1 MCAAPSAV
9 TSQDGQS
16 NASFESVVRR
26 SSRVCGGDTNQD
38 GRSNATF
45 KSVAC
50 WSSSDGG
57 GDEEDAAASS
67 RLPAVVEND
76 PTRLQA
82 QLRSARS
89 DLAFL
94 QTQHKLT
101 LRGLHAEVAKLQKT
115 VKEMQFALFNNGMT
129 LVDEASYQEKIA
141 QLEEDLDKWCCHCRF
156 LSSQLEQANNALVSL
171 NQRLQV
177 QEWQHQAELSEKNSI
192 IANLQRELEWKCRTL
207 AELEMFTRGGRGGTR
222 RMSGPAGPLAASMTS
237 SSSLVEPCELTRTPS
252 QRSLPAGASG
262 KAAPTSARKS
272 SHRLPVIVRDRPA
285 NDDDDDDVVAQSS
298 LSSGTTSRSVTPRR
312 HHTGARAASAK
323 CLPVTVASSSFSTSS
338 SGSKMKSDQAGA
350 RGTVETDRRRAQ
362 LRLPPLVDPT
372 RALAFPA
379 RSLVHHQLTAVHC
392 DSGLST
398 DEELSIDRVPSP
410 ELKPKKMGG
419 RVVEVST
426 K

>member
-1 MCAAPSAV
+1 MCAAPNVV
-9 TSQDGQS
+9 TSQDGS
-16 NASFESVVRR
+16 SKSAVRR
-26 SSRVCGGDTNQD
+26 SP
-38 GRSNATF
+38 
-45 KSVAC
+45 
-50 WSSSDGG
+50 
-57 GDEEDAAASS
+57 GDEEEAATAVSS
-67 RLPAVVEND
+67 RLLAVVVESD
-76 PTRLQA
+76 PKRLQA

-89 DLAFL
+89 DLVFL
-94 QTQHKLT
+94 QTQHRLT
-101 LRGLHAEVAKLQKT
+101 LRGLHAEIAKLQKT
-115 VKEMQFALFNNGMT
+115 VKEMQFALFNNGIT
-129 LVDEASYQEKIA
+129 LVDEASYQAKIA

-177 QEWQHQAELSEKNSI
+177 QDWQHQAELSEKNSI

-207 AELEMFTRGGRGGTR
+207 AELEMATRGRGTR

-237 SSSLVEPCELTRTPS
+237 SSSLVEPCETVRTPS
-252 QRSLPAGASG
+252 QRNLMAGACG
-262 KAAPTSARKS
+262 KASAASTSARKS
-272 SHRLPVIVRDRPA
+272 SYRLPVIVRDRPP
-285 NDDDDDDVVAQSS
+285 NDDDDDDVAPQPSQSS
-298 LSSGTTSRSVTPRR
+298 TTTSRSVTPRR
-312 HHTGARAASAK
+312 HAGARAASAK
-323 CLPVTVASSSFSTSS
+323 CLPVAGASSSSSAGSS
-338 SGSKMKSDQAGA
+338 SKKKSDQAGA
-350 RGTVETDRRRAQ
+350 RGAVESDRRRAQ

-419 RVVEVST
+419 RVVEVTT

>member
-1 MCAAPSAV
+1 MCAAPNVV
-9 TSQDGQS
+9 TSRDGS
-16 NASFESVVRR
+16 SKSAVRR
-26 SSRVCGGDTNQD
+26 SP
-38 GRSNATF
+38 
-45 KSVAC
+45 
-50 WSSSDGG
+50 
-57 GDEEDAAASS
+57 GDEEEAATAVSS
-67 RLPAVVEND
+67 KLLAVVVESD
-76 PTRLQA
+76 PKRLQA

-89 DLAFL
+89 DLVFL
-94 QTQHKLT
+94 QTQHRLT
-101 LRGLHAEVAKLQKT
+101 LRGLHAEIAKLQKT
-115 VKEMQFALFNNGMT
+115 VKEMQFALFNNGIT
-129 LVDEASYQEKIA
+129 LVDEASYQAKIA

-177 QEWQHQAELSEKNSI
+177 QDWQHQAELSEKNSI

-207 AELEMFTRGGRGGTR
+207 AELEMATRGRGTR

-237 SSSLVEPCELTRTPS
+237 SSSLVEPCEPVRTPS
-252 QRSLPAGASG
+252 QRNLMAGACG
-262 KAAPTSARKS
+262 KASAASTSARKS
-272 SHRLPVIVRDRPA
+272 SYRLPVIVRDRPP
-285 NDDDDDDVVAQSS
+285 NDDDDDVAPQSS
-298 LSSGTTSRSVTPRR
+298 QSSTTTSRSVTPRR
-312 HHTGARAASAK
+312 HAGARAASAK
-323 CLPVTVASSSFSTSS
+323 CLPVAGASSSSSAGSS
-338 SGSKMKSDQAGA
+338 SRKKSDQAGA
-350 RGTVETDRRRAQ
+350 RGAVESDRRRAQ

-419 RVVEVST
+419 RVVEVTT

>member
-1 MCAAPSAV
+1 MCAAPSVV
-9 TSQDGQS
+9 TS
-16 NASFESVVRR
+16 
-26 SSRVCGGDTNQD
+26 QD
-38 GRSNATF
+38 GRSNASS
-45 KSVAC
+45 KSVARRN
-50 WSSSDGG
+50 SSGG
-57 GDEEDAAASS
+57 GGGGEEDASSSS
-67 RLPAVVEND
+67 RLPAVVEDD
-76 PTRLQA
+76 PARLQA

-89 DLAFL
+89 DLVFL
-94 QTQHKLT
+94 QTQHRLT

-115 VKEMQFALFNNGMT
+115 VKEMQFALFNNGIT

-177 QEWQHQAELSEKNSI
+177 QDWQHQAELSEKNSI

-207 AELEMFTRGGRGGTR
+207 AELEMSTRGRAGTR

-262 KAAPTSARKS
+262 KASAASTSARKS

-285 NDDDDDDVVAQSS
+285 NDDDDDDAVVQSS

-312 HHTGARAASAK
+312 HNAGARAASAK
-323 CLPVTVASSSFSTSS
+323 CLPVAGASSSSSAGS
-338 SGSKMKSDQAGA
+338 SGKKKSDQAGA
-350 RGTVETDRRRAQ
+350 RGAVETDRRRAQ

>member
-1 MCAAPSAV
+1 MCAAPSLV
-9 TSQDGQS
+9 TSRDG
-16 NASFESVVRR
+16 NASS
-26 SSRVCGGDTNQD
+26 
-38 GRSNATF
+38 
-45 KSVAC
+45 KSVALR
-50 WSSSDGG
+50 SSGG
-57 GDEEDAAASS
+57 GGVDDEDVAVSS
-67 RLPAVVEND
+67 PRLPAVVETD
-76 PTRLQA
+76 PARLQA

-89 DLAFL
+89 DLVFL
-94 QTQHKLT
+94 QTQHRLT
-101 LRGLHAEVAKLQKT
+101 LRGLHAEIAKLQKT
-115 VKEMQFALFNNGMT
+115 VKEMQFALFNDGIT
-129 LVDEASYQEKIA
+129 LVDEASYQAKIA

-177 QEWQHQAELSEKNSI
+177 QDWQHQAELSEKNSI

-207 AELEMFTRGGRGGTR
+207 AELEMSTRGRAGTR

-237 SSSLVEPCELTRTPS
+237 SSSLVEPCELTRASS
-252 QRSLPAGASG
+252 QRSLAAGASG
-262 KAAPTSARKS
+262 KTSAASTSARRS
-272 SHRLPVIVRDRPA
+272 IHRLPVIVRDRPHD
-285 NDDDDDDVVAQSS
+285 DDDDDDVAPQSS
-298 LSSGTTSRSVTPRR
+298 QSSGTTSRSVTPRR
-312 HHTGARAASAK
+312 HGGARAASAK
-323 CLPVTVASSSFSTSS
+323 CLPVAVASSSSSAGSS
-338 SGSKMKSDQAGA
+338 SSSKKKSDQAGA
-350 RGTVETDRRRAQ
+350 RGAVETDRRRAQ

-410 ELKPKKMGG
+410 ELKPKKLGS

>member
-1 MCAAPSAV
+1 MARATQVSSPWSVGAAEGVAATRAKMAGAMQLSSPWAVGAAV
-9 TSQDGQS
+9 T
-16 NASFESVVRR
+16 VVATRKMPLPPPGCQRWWRTTQRGCRR
-26 SSRVCGGDTNQD
+26 SCARPAATW
-38 GRSNATF
+38 RSCRR
-45 KSVAC
+45 SISSLSEAC
-50 WSSSDGG
+50 TPRSPSCR
-57 GDEEDAAASS
+57 
-67 RLPAVVEND
+67 RL
-76 PTRLQA
+76 
-82 QLRSARS
+82 S
-89 DLAFL
+89 
-94 QTQHKLT
+94 K
-101 LRGLHAEVAKLQKT
+101 
-115 VKEMQFALFNNGMT
+115 FALFNNGMT

-207 AELEMFTRGGRGGTR
+207 AELEMFTRGRGGTR

-237 SSSLVEPCELTRTPS
+237 SSSLVEPCELTRAPS

-262 KAAPTSARKS
+262 KAASTSARKS

-298 LSSGTTSRSVTPRR
+298 LSSETTSRSVTPRR

-338 SGSKMKSDQAGA
+338 SKMKSDQAGA

>member
-1 MCAAPSAV
+1 MCAAPNVV
-9 TSQDGQS
+9 TSRDGS
-16 NASFESVVRR
+16 SKSAVRR
-26 SSRVCGGDTNQD
+26 SP
-38 GRSNATF
+38 
-45 KSVAC
+45 
-50 WSSSDGG
+50 
-57 GDEEDAAASS
+57 GDEEEAATAVSS
-67 RLPAVVEND
+67 KLLAVVVESD
-76 PTRLQA
+76 PKRLQA

-89 DLAFL
+89 DLVFL
-94 QTQHKLT
+94 QTQHRLT
-101 LRGLHAEVAKLQKT
+101 LRGLHAEIAKLQKT
-115 VKEMQFALFNNGMT
+115 VK
-129 LVDEASYQEKIA
+129 ASYQAKIA

-177 QEWQHQAELSEKNSI
+177 QDWQHQAELSEKNSI

-207 AELEMFTRGGRGGTR
+207 AELEMATRGRGTR

-237 SSSLVEPCELTRTPS
+237 SSSLVEPCEPVRTPS
-252 QRSLPAGASG
+252 QRNLMAGACG
-262 KAAPTSARKS
+262 KASAASTSARKS
-272 SHRLPVIVRDRPA
+272 SYRLPVIVRDRPP
-285 NDDDDDDVVAQSS
+285 NDDDDDDVAPQPSQSS
-298 LSSGTTSRSVTPRR
+298 TTTSRSVTPRR
-312 HHTGARAASAK
+312 HAGARAASAK
-323 CLPVTVASSSFSTSS
+323 CLPVAGASSSSSAGS
-338 SGSKMKSDQAGA
+338 SGKKKSDQAGA
-350 RGTVETDRRRAQ
+350 RGAVESDRRRAQ

-419 RVVEVST
+419 RVVEVTT

>member
-1 MCAAPSAV
+1 MCAAPNVVPSRDGSSKSA
-9 TSQDGQS
+9 
-16 NASFESVVRR
+16 VRR
-26 SSRVCGGDTNQD
+26 SP
-38 GRSNATF
+38 
-45 KSVAC
+45 
-50 WSSSDGG
+50 
-57 GDEEDAAASS
+57 GDEEEAATAVSS
-67 RLPAVVEND
+67 RLLAVVVESD
-76 PTRLQA
+76 PKRLQA

-89 DLAFL
+89 DLVFL
-94 QTQHKLT
+94 QTQHRLT
-101 LRGLHAEVAKLQKT
+101 LRGLHAEIAKLQKT
-115 VKEMQFALFNNGMT
+115 VKEMQFALFNNGIT
-129 LVDEASYQEKIA
+129 LVDEASYQAKIA

-177 QEWQHQAELSEKNSI
+177 QDWQHQAELSEKNSI

-207 AELEMFTRGGRGGTR
+207 AELEMATRGRGTR

-237 SSSLVEPCELTRTPS
+237 SSSLVEPCEPVRTPS
-252 QRSLPAGASG
+252 QRNLMAGACG
-262 KAAPTSARKS
+262 KASAASTSARKS
-272 SHRLPVIVRDRPA
+272 SYRLPVIVRDRPP
-285 NDDDDDDVVAQSS
+285 NDDDDDDVAPQSS
-298 LSSGTTSRSVTPRR
+298 QSSTTTSRSVTPRR
-312 HHTGARAASAK
+312 HAGARAASAK
-323 CLPVTVASSSFSTSS
+323 CLPVAGASSSSSAGSS
-338 SGSKMKSDQAGA
+338 SKKKSDQAGA
-350 RGTVETDRRRAQ
+350 RGAVESDRRRAQ

-419 RVVEVST
+419 RVVEVTT

>member
-1 MCAAPSAV
+1 MCAAPNVV
-9 TSQDGQS
+9 TSRDGS
-16 NASFESVVRR
+16 SKSAVRR
-26 SSRVCGGDTNQD
+26 SP
-38 GRSNATF
+38 
-45 KSVAC
+45 
-50 WSSSDGG
+50 
-57 GDEEDAAASS
+57 GDEEEAATAVSS
-67 RLPAVVEND
+67 RLLAVVVESD
-76 PTRLQA
+76 PKRLQA

-89 DLAFL
+89 DLVFL
-94 QTQHKLT
+94 QTQHRLT
-101 LRGLHAEVAKLQKT
+101 LRGLHAEIAKLQKT
-115 VKEMQFALFNNGMT
+115 VKEMQFALFNNGIT
-129 LVDEASYQEKIA
+129 LVDEASYQAKIA

-177 QEWQHQAELSEKNSI
+177 QDWQHQAELSEKNSI

-207 AELEMFTRGGRGGTR
+207 AELEMATRGRGTR

-237 SSSLVEPCELTRTPS
+237 SSSLVEPCEPVRTPS
-252 QRSLPAGASG
+252 QRNLMAGACG
-262 KAAPTSARKS
+262 KASAASTSARKS
-272 SHRLPVIVRDRPA
+272 SYRLPVIVRDRPP
-285 NDDDDDDVVAQSS
+285 NDDDDDDVAPQSS
-298 LSSGTTSRSVTPRR
+298 QSSTTTSRSVTPRR
-312 HHTGARAASAK
+312 HAGARAASAK
-323 CLPVTVASSSFSTSS
+323 CLPVAGASSSSSAGSS
-338 SGSKMKSDQAGA
+338 SKKKSDQAGA
-350 RGTVETDRRRAQ
+350 RGAVESDRRRAQ

-419 RVVEVST
+419 RVVEVTT

>member
-1 MCAAPSAV
+1 MCAAPNVV
-9 TSQDGQS
+9 TSRDGS
-16 NASFESVVRR
+16 SKSAVRR
-26 SSRVCGGDTNQD
+26 SP
-38 GRSNATF
+38 
-45 KSVAC
+45 
-50 WSSSDGG
+50 
-57 GDEEDAAASS
+57 GDEEEAATAVSS
-67 RLPAVVEND
+67 RLLAVVVESD
-76 PTRLQA
+76 PKRLQA

-89 DLAFL
+89 DLVFL
-94 QTQHKLT
+94 QTQHRLT
-101 LRGLHAEVAKLQKT
+101 LRGLHAEIAKLQKT
-115 VKEMQFALFNNGMT
+115 VKEMQFALFNNGIT
-129 LVDEASYQEKIA
+129 LVDEASYQAKIA

-177 QEWQHQAELSEKNSI
+177 QDWQHQAELSEKNSI

-207 AELEMFTRGGRGGTR
+207 AELEMATRGRGTR

-237 SSSLVEPCELTRTPS
+237 SSSLVEPCEPVRTPS
-252 QRSLPAGASG
+252 QRNLMAGACG
-262 KAAPTSARKS
+262 KASAASTSARKS
-272 SHRLPVIVRDRPA
+272 SYRLPVIVRDRPP
-285 NDDDDDDVVAQSS
+285 NDDDDDEVAPHSSQSS
-298 LSSGTTSRSVTPRR
+298 TTTSRSVTPRR
-312 HHTGARAASAK
+312 HAGARAASAK
-323 CLPVTVASSSFSTSS
+323 CLPVAGASSSSSAGS
-338 SGSKMKSDQAGA
+338 SGKKKSDQAGA
-350 RGTVETDRRRAQ
+350 RGAVESDRRRAQ

-419 RVVEVST
+419 RVVEVTT

>member
-1 MCAAPSAV
+1 MCAAPNVV
-9 TSQDGQS
+9 TSRDGS
-16 NASFESVVRR
+16 SKSAVRR
-26 SSRVCGGDTNQD
+26 SP
-38 GRSNATF
+38 
-45 KSVAC
+45 
-50 WSSSDGG
+50 
-57 GDEEDAAASS
+57 GDEEEAATAVSS
-67 RLPAVVEND
+67 RLLAVVVESD
-76 PTRLQA
+76 PKRLQA

-89 DLAFL
+89 DLVFL
-94 QTQHKLT
+94 QTQHRLT
-101 LRGLHAEVAKLQKT
+101 LRGLHAEIAKLQKT
-115 VKEMQFALFNNGMT
+115 VK
-129 LVDEASYQEKIA
+129 ASYQAKIA

-177 QEWQHQAELSEKNSI
+177 QDWQHQAELSEKNSI

-207 AELEMFTRGGRGGTR
+207 AELEMATRGRGTR

-237 SSSLVEPCELTRTPS
+237 SSSLVEPCEPVRTPS
-252 QRSLPAGASG
+252 QRNLMAGACG
-262 KAAPTSARKS
+262 KASAASTSARKS
-272 SHRLPVIVRDRPA
+272 SYRLPVIVRDRPP
-285 NDDDDDDVVAQSS
+285 NDDDDDDVAPQPSQSS
-298 LSSGTTSRSVTPRR
+298 TTTSRSVTPRR
-312 HHTGARAASAK
+312 HAGARAASAK
-323 CLPVTVASSSFSTSS
+323 CLPVAGASSSSSAGS
-338 SGSKMKSDQAGA
+338 SGKKKSDQAGA
-350 RGTVETDRRRAQ
+350 RGAVESDRRRAQ

-419 RVVEVST
+419 RVVEVTT

>member
-26 SSRVCGGDTNQD
+26 SSRGCGGDTSQD

-45 KSVAC
+45 KSVGC

-76 PTRLQA
+76 PARLQA

-129 LVDEASYQEKIA
+129 LVDEASYQEKIV

-207 AELEMFTRGGRGGTR
+207 AELEMFTRGRGGTR

-262 KAAPTSARKS
+262 KASAASTSARKS
-272 SHRLPVIVRDRPA
+272 SQRLPVIVRDRPA

-323 CLPVTVASSSFSTSS
+323 CLPVTVASSSFSASS
-338 SGSKMKSDQAGA
+338 SKMKSDQAGA

>member
-1 MCAAPSAV
+1 MCAAPNVV
-9 TSQDGQS
+9 TSRDGS
-16 NASFESVVRR
+16 SKSAVRR
-26 SSRVCGGDTNQD
+26 SP
-38 GRSNATF
+38 
-45 KSVAC
+45 
-50 WSSSDGG
+50 
-57 GDEEDAAASS
+57 GDEEEAATAVSS
-67 RLPAVVEND
+67 RLLAVVVESD
-76 PTRLQA
+76 PKRLQA

-89 DLAFL
+89 DLVFL
-94 QTQHKLT
+94 QTQHRLT
-101 LRGLHAEVAKLQKT
+101 LRGLHAEIAKLQKT
-115 VKEMQFALFNNGMT
+115 VKEMQFALFNNGIT
-129 LVDEASYQEKIA
+129 LVDEASYQAKIA

-177 QEWQHQAELSEKNSI
+177 QDWQHQAELSEKNSI

-207 AELEMFTRGGRGGTR
+207 AELEMATRGRGTR

-237 SSSLVEPCELTRTPS
+237 SSSLVEPCEPVRTPS
-252 QRSLPAGASG
+252 QRNLMAGACG
-262 KAAPTSARKS
+262 KASAASTSARKS
-272 SHRLPVIVRDRPA
+272 SYRLPVIVRDRPP
-285 NDDDDDDVVAQSS
+285 NDDDDDVAPQSS
-298 LSSGTTSRSVTPRR
+298 QSSTTTSRSVTPRR
-312 HHTGARAASAK
+312 HAGARAASAK
-323 CLPVTVASSSFSTSS
+323 CLPVAGASSSSSAGSS
-338 SGSKMKSDQAGA
+338 SKKKSDQAGA
-350 RGTVETDRRRAQ
+350 RGAVESDRRRAQ

-419 RVVEVST
+419 RVVEVTT

>member
-1 MCAAPSAV
+1 MCAAPSVV
-9 TSQDGQS
+9 TS
-16 NASFESVVRR
+16 
-26 SSRVCGGDTNQD
+26 QD
-38 GRSNATF
+38 GRSNATS
-45 KSVAC
+45 KSVARRN
-50 WSSSDGG
+50 SSGG
-57 GDEEDAAASS
+57 GGGGEEDASSSS
-67 RLPAVVEND
+67 RLPAVVEDD
-76 PTRLQA
+76 PARLQA

-89 DLAFL
+89 DLVFL
-94 QTQHKLT
+94 QTQHRLT

-115 VKEMQFALFNNGMT
+115 VK
-129 LVDEASYQEKIA
+129 ASYQEKIA

-177 QEWQHQAELSEKNSI
+177 QDWQHQAELSEKNSI

-207 AELEMFTRGGRGGTR
+207 AELEMSTRGRAGTR

-262 KAAPTSARKS
+262 KASAASTSARKS

-285 NDDDDDDVVAQSS
+285 NDDDDDDAVVQSS

-312 HHTGARAASAK
+312 HNAGARAASAK
-323 CLPVTVASSSFSTSS
+323 CLPVAGASFSSSAGS
-338 SGSKMKSDQAGA
+338 SGKKKSDQAGA
-350 RGTVETDRRRAQ
+350 RGAVETDRRRAQ

>member
-1 MCAAPSAV
+1 MCAAPNVV
-9 TSQDGQS
+9 TSRDGS
-16 NASFESVVRR
+16 SKSAVRR
-26 SSRVCGGDTNQD
+26 SP
-38 GRSNATF
+38 
-45 KSVAC
+45 
-50 WSSSDGG
+50 
-57 GDEEDAAASS
+57 GDEEEAATAASS
-67 RLPAVVEND
+67 RLLAVVVESD
-76 PTRLQA
+76 PKRLQA

-89 DLAFL
+89 DLVFL
-94 QTQHKLT
+94 QTQHRLT
-101 LRGLHAEVAKLQKT
+101 LRGLHAEIAKLQKT
-115 VKEMQFALFNNGMT
+115 VKEMQFALFNNGIT
-129 LVDEASYQEKIA
+129 LVDEASYQAKIA

-177 QEWQHQAELSEKNSI
+177 QDWQHQAELSEKNSI

-207 AELEMFTRGGRGGTR
+207 AELEMATRGRGTR

-237 SSSLVEPCELTRTPS
+237 SSSLVEPCEPVRTPS
-252 QRSLPAGASG
+252 QRNLMAGACG
-262 KAAPTSARKS
+262 KASAASTSARKS
-272 SHRLPVIVRDRPA
+272 SYRLPVIVRDRPP
-285 NDDDDDDVVAQSS
+285 NDDDDDDVAPQSS
-298 LSSGTTSRSVTPRR
+298 QSSTTTSRSVTPRR
-312 HHTGARAASAK
+312 HAGARAASAK
-323 CLPVTVASSSFSTSS
+323 CLPVAGASSSSSAGSS
-338 SGSKMKSDQAGA
+338 SKKKSDQAGA
-350 RGTVETDRRRAQ
+350 RGAVESDRRRAQ

-419 RVVEVST
+419 RVVEVTT

>member
-1 MCAAPSAV
+1 MCAAPNVVPSRDGSSKSA
-9 TSQDGQS
+9 
-16 NASFESVVRR
+16 VRR
-26 SSRVCGGDTNQD
+26 SP
-38 GRSNATF
+38 
-45 KSVAC
+45 
-50 WSSSDGG
+50 
-57 GDEEDAAASS
+57 GDEEEAATAVSS
-67 RLPAVVEND
+67 RLLAVVVESD
-76 PTRLQA
+76 PKRLQA

-89 DLAFL
+89 DLVFL
-94 QTQHKLT
+94 QTQHRLT
-101 LRGLHAEVAKLQKT
+101 LRGLHAEIAKLQKT
-115 VKEMQFALFNNGMT
+115 VK
-129 LVDEASYQEKIA
+129 ASYQAKIA

-177 QEWQHQAELSEKNSI
+177 QDWQHQAELSEKNSI

-207 AELEMFTRGGRGGTR
+207 AELEMATRGRGTR

-237 SSSLVEPCELTRTPS
+237 SSSLVEPCEPVRTPS
-252 QRSLPAGASG
+252 QRNLMAGACG
-262 KAAPTSARKS
+262 KASAASTSARKS
-272 SHRLPVIVRDRPA
+272 SYSPS
-285 NDDDDDDVVAQSS
+285 QSS
-298 LSSGTTSRSVTPRR
+298 TTTSRSVTPRR
-312 HHTGARAASAK
+312 HAGARAASAK
-323 CLPVTVASSSFSTSS
+323 CLPVAGASSSSSAGS
-338 SGSKMKSDQAGA
+338 SGKKKSDQAGA
-350 RGTVETDRRRAQ
+350 RGAVESDRRRAQ

-419 RVVEVST
+419 RVVEVTT

>member
-1 MCAAPSAV
+1 MCAAPSVV

-26 SSRVCGGDTNQD
+26 SSRGCGGDTSQD

-45 KSVAC
+45 KSVGC

-76 PTRLQA
+76 PARLQA

-115 VKEMQFALFNNGMT
+115 VK
-129 LVDEASYQEKIA
+129 ASYQEKIA

-207 AELEMFTRGGRGGTR
+207 AELEMFTRGRGGTR

-237 SSSLVEPCELTRTPS
+237 SSSLVEPCELTRAPS

-262 KAAPTSARKS
+262 KAASTSARKS

-298 LSSGTTSRSVTPRR
+298 LSSETTSRSVTPRR

-338 SGSKMKSDQAGA
+338 SKMKSDQAGA

>member
-1 MCAAPSAV
+1 MCAAPSGV

-26 SSRVCGGDTNQD
+26 SSRGCGGDTSQD

-76 PTRLQA
+76 PARLQA

-207 AELEMFTRGGRGGTR
+207 AELEMFTRGRGGTR

-262 KAAPTSARKS
+262 KAASTSARKS

-285 NDDDDDDVVAQSS
+285 NDDDDDDIVAQSS

-323 CLPVTVASSSFSTSS
+323 CLPVTVASSSFSASS

>member
-1 MCAAPSAV
+1 MCAAPNVV
-9 TSQDGQS
+9 TSRDGS
-16 NASFESVVRR
+16 SKSAVRR
-26 SSRVCGGDTNQD
+26 SP
-38 GRSNATF
+38 
-45 KSVAC
+45 
-50 WSSSDGG
+50 
-57 GDEEDAAASS
+57 GDEEEAATAVSS
-67 RLPAVVEND
+67 RLLAVVVESD
-76 PTRLQA
+76 PKRLQA

-89 DLAFL
+89 DLVFL
-94 QTQHKLT
+94 QTQHRLT
-101 LRGLHAEVAKLQKT
+101 LRGLHAEIAKLQKT
-115 VKEMQFALFNNGMT
+115 VKEMQFALFNNGIT
-129 LVDEASYQEKIA
+129 LVDEASYQAKIA

-177 QEWQHQAELSEKNSI
+177 QDWQHQAELSEKNSI

-207 AELEMFTRGGRGGTR
+207 AELEMATRGRGTR

-237 SSSLVEPCELTRTPS
+237 SSSLVEPCEPVRTPS
-252 QRSLPAGASG
+252 QRNLMAGACG
-262 KAAPTSARKS
+262 KASAASTSARKS
-272 SHRLPVIVRDRPA
+272 SYRLPVIVRDRPP
-285 NDDDDDDVVAQSS
+285 NDDDDDDVAPQSS
-298 LSSGTTSRSVTPRR
+298 QSSTTTSRSVTPRR
-312 HHTGARAASAK
+312 HAGARAASAK
-323 CLPVTVASSSFSTSS
+323 CLPVAGASSPSSAGSS
-338 SGSKMKSDQAGA
+338 SKKKSDQAGA
-350 RGTVETDRRRAQ
+350 RGAVESDRRRAQ

-419 RVVEVST
+419 RVVEVTT

>member
-1 MCAAPSAV
+1 MCAAPSVV
-9 TSQDGQS
+9 TS
-16 NASFESVVRR
+16 
-26 SSRVCGGDTNQD
+26 QD
-38 GRSNATF
+38 GRSNASF
-45 KSVAC
+45 KSVARR
-50 WSSSDGG
+50 SSSGGGGG
-57 GDEEDAAASS
+57 GDEEDATSFS
-67 RLPAVVEND
+67 RLPAVVESD
-76 PTRLQA
+76 PARLQA

-89 DLAFL
+89 DLVFL
-94 QTQHKLT
+94 QTQHRLT

-115 VKEMQFALFNNGMT
+115 VKEMQFALFNNGIT
-129 LVDEASYQEKIA
+129 LVDEASYQDKIA

-192 IANLQRELEWKCRTL
+192 IANLQRARV
-207 AELEMFTRGGRGGTR
+207 EMSDAGRIGDVDAREGR
-222 RMSGPAGPLAASMTS
+222 NEED
-237 SSSLVEPCELTRTPS
+237 V
-252 QRSLPAGASG
+252 RSLPAGASG
-262 KAAPTSARKS
+262 KASAASTSARKS

-285 NDDDDDDVVAQSS
+285 NEDDDDDVVAQSS

-312 HHTGARAASAK
+312 YHTGTRAASAK
-323 CLPVTVASSSFSTSS
+323 CLPVAGASSSSSAGS
-338 SGSKMKSDQAGA
+338 SGSKKKSDQAGA

>member
-1 MCAAPSAV
+1 MCAAPNVV
-9 TSQDGQS
+9 TSRDGS
-16 NASFESVVRR
+16 SKSAVRR
-26 SSRVCGGDTNQD
+26 SP
-38 GRSNATF
+38 
-45 KSVAC
+45 
-50 WSSSDGG
+50 
-57 GDEEDAAASS
+57 GDEEEAATAVSS
-67 RLPAVVEND
+67 RLLAVVVESD
-76 PTRLQA
+76 PKRLQA

-89 DLAFL
+89 DLVFL
-94 QTQHKLT
+94 QTQHRLT
-101 LRGLHAEVAKLQKT
+101 LRGLHAEIAKLQKT
-115 VKEMQFALFNNGMT
+115 VKEMQFALFNNGIT
-129 LVDEASYQEKIA
+129 LVDEASYQAKIA

-177 QEWQHQAELSEKNSI
+177 QDWQHQAELSEKNSI

-207 AELEMFTRGGRGGTR
+207 AELEMATRGRGTR

-237 SSSLVEPCELTRTPS
+237 SSSLVEPCEPVRTPS
-252 QRSLPAGASG
+252 QRNLMAGACG
-262 KAAPTSARKS
+262 KASAASTSARKS
-272 SHRLPVIVRDRPA
+272 SYRLPVIVRDRPP
-285 NDDDDDDVVAQSS
+285 NDDDDDDVAPQSS
-298 LSSGTTSRSVTPRR
+298 QLSTTTSRSVTPRR
-312 HHTGARAASAK
+312 HAGARAASAK
-323 CLPVTVASSSFSTSS
+323 CLPVAGASSSFSA
-338 SGSKMKSDQAGA
+338 GSNSKKKSDQAGA
-350 RGTVETDRRRAQ
+350 RGAVESDRRRAQ

-419 RVVEVST
+419 RVVEVTT